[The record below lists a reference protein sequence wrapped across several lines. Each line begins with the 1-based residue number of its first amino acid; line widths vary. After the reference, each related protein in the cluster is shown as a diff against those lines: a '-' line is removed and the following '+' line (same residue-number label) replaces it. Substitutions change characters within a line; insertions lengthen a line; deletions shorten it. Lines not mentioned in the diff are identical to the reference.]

1 MKKYLK
7 KISDPKIVGTFSK
20 SGLGLAAVLL
30 IVGCGNNGQDSA
42 NSGISEATKK
52 GATVTIEKQPDG
64 SYKIL
69 DEVPSAQTR
78 VILREDGNERILT
91 QAEIDQ
97 IIAEENAKIEAGTS
111 QLTNPTGAGLSL
123 GETIL
128 ASAAGAILGSW
139 IGSKLFNNQNYQ
151 AQQRT
156 SYKSPQAYERSQN
169 SFKQNASGAKT
180 STTGRSGFYTPNN
193 TSSTQNRSSTTRST
207 STSSY
212 GG

>member
-7 KISDPKIVGTFSK
+7 KISDPRIVGAFSK

-30 IVGCGNNGQDSA
+30 IVGCDSPQETDK
-42 NSGISEATKK
+42 SGIQEATKR
-52 GATVTIEKQPDG
+52 GATVTIERQADG

-78 VILREDGNERILT
+78 VILRENGTERILS

-97 IIAEENAKIEAGTS
+97 IIAEENKKIEAGTS

-156 SYKSPQAYERSQN
+156 SYKTPQAYERSQS
-169 SFKQNASGAKT
+169 SFKQNANARTG
-180 STTGRSGFYTPNN
+180 TTVGKSGFYSPNN
-193 TSSTQNRSSTTRST
+193 TGSTQNRSTT
-207 STSSY
+207 STRQSY